1 MLPWFLFTIYTSY
14 PDNMKLDR
22 MIKTKKNSADYVTGG
37 FQGLLKHPRCN
48 GSFSLRD
55 KMYLS

>member
-1 MLPWFLFTIYTSY
+1 MIIRSNEQAKTISE
-14 PDNMKLDR
+14 
-22 MIKTKKNSADYVTGG
+22 DYATGG
-37 FQGLLKHPRCN
+37 FKGLLNYPRCN

>member
-1 MLPWFLFTIYTSY
+1 
-14 PDNMKLDR
+14 
-22 MIKTKKNSADYVTGG
+22 MIIRSNEQAKVILEDYGIGG
-37 FQGLLKHPRCN
+37 FKALLKHPRCN